1 MQLVSAQSKLDP
13 SESDEIAVFAE
24 ELLVVLTRFK
34 LRLEVDHSLIARV
47 TDEKSFAL
55 APL

>member
-1 MQLVSAQSKLDP
+1 MDP